1 MSRIVSVW
9 LPRWPI
15 QRFLRAQ
22 AHQSSL
28 SAQVDPERPFV
39 LAAEASGGPRIAA
52 LNAAAETFLLRA
64 GDPVSDAR
72 AKIGEDLQ
80 VRPAAPIADRDAL
93 RRLALWAT
101 RYTPTV
107 SVWSEESGAD
117 GFYLDI
123 TGAAHLAG
131 GEEALLADLHA
142 RLKTFNL
149 PARLAIADTA
159 GMAWA
164 LSHCHRSA
172 AVVLPS
178 GQEAEA
184 LAAFPIEAL
193 RLAPGTRTTLRRLG
207 FKRAGMLLDKERAPF
222 AARFPTELLQRLD
235 QALGRVPEPLSLLA
249 PASVYRVVRQL
260 LEPIVTQDAIVAV
273 ATQLMEDLVPELVGD
288 GVGARALQL
297 ALYRVDGE
305 VVTIDIGLTAPTRRP
320 EHIAKFISLKLDR
333 IVEEIDAG
341 FGFEALGLAVQ
352 LAERMEPKQAQLA
365 AADRGADNAERCATL
380 VDGLRQRL
388 GSRSVRRLVP
398 MESHLPE
405 RSEAP
410 RLPVQNASAWPAVD
424 ETRPRP
430 LLLLPRP
437 EEIDVTALVPEG
449 PPRRFRW
456 RGVMHGVIQAQ
467 GPERIADEWWRS
479 KAATRDYYLV
489 EDNASR
495 HFWIYR
501 AGLYGRETPSPRWFM
516 HGLFA

>member
-1 MSRIVSVW
+1 VEAHRSSSSV
-9 LPRWPI
+9 
-15 QRFLRAQ
+15 
-22 AHQSSL
+22 
-28 SAQVDPERPFV
+28 QVDPDRPFV
-39 LAAEASGGPRIAA
+39 LAVDASGGPRIAA
-52 LNAAAETFLLRA
+52 LNTAAETFLLRA
-64 GDPVSDAR
+64 GNPVSDAR
-72 AKIGEDLQ
+72 AKIGEELQ
-80 VRPAAPIADRDAL
+80 VRPANPGADGDAL
-93 RRLALWAT
+93 RQLALWAT

-107 SVWSEESGAD
+107 SIWDEENGAD

-131 GEEALLADLHA
+131 GEDALLADLNA
-142 RLKTFNL
+142 RLKTFDL
-149 PARLAIADTA
+149 RARLAIADTA

-172 AVVLPS
+172 TVVLPS
-178 GQEAEA
+178 GKEVEA
-184 LAAFPIEAL
+184 LASFSIEAL
-193 RLAPGTRTTLRRLG
+193 RLASDTRTTLRRLG

-222 AARFPTELLQRLD
+222 AARFPSELLQRLD
-235 QALGRVPEPLSLLA
+235 QALGRSPEPLPLLTPA
-249 PASVYRVVRQL
+249 PVYRVMRQL
-260 LEPIVTQDAIVAV
+260 LEPIVTQEAIVAV
-273 ATQLMEDLVPELVGD
+273 ATQLMEDLVPALVGD

-320 EHIAKFISLKLDR
+320 EHVAKFISLKLDR
-333 IVEEIDAG
+333 VVDVDAG
-341 FGFEALGLAVQ
+341 FGFEALSLAVQ
-352 LAERMEPKQAQLA
+352 VAERMEPKQAQLA
-365 AADRGADNAERCATL
+365 ATSRGADNAERCATL

-398 MESHLPE
+398 VESHLPE

-410 RLPVQNASAWPAVD
+410 RIPVQKAPAWPAAD

-437 EEIDVTALVPEG
+437 EEIEVTALVPEG

-456 RGVMHGVIQAQ
+456 RGVMHGVARAQ

-489 EDNASR
+489 EDGDSR

-501 AGLYGRETPSPRWFM
+501 AGLYGRETLSPRWFM

>member
-22 AHQSSL
+22 AHPSSR
-28 SAQVDPERPFV
+28 SGQVDPERPFV

-52 LNAAAETFLLRA
+52 LNLAAETFFLRA

-72 AKIGEDLQ
+72 AKIGEELQ
-80 VRPAAPIADRDAL
+80 VRPAAPAADRDAL
-93 RRLALWAT
+93 QRLTLWAT

-107 SVWSEESGAD
+107 SVWGEESGAD

-131 GEEALLADLHA
+131 GEDALLADLHA
-142 RLKTFNL
+142 RLKTFDL
-149 PARLAIADTA
+149 RARLAIADTA

-178 GQEAEA
+178 GREAET
-184 LAAFPIEAL
+184 LAGFPIEAL
-193 RLAPGTRTTLRRLG
+193 RLSPDTRATLRRLG

-222 AARFPTELLQRLD
+222 AARFPAGLLQRLD
-235 QALGRVPEPLSLLA
+235 QALGRSPEPLPLITPA
-249 PASVYRVVRQL
+249 PVYRVMRQL
-260 LEPIVTQDAIVAV
+260 LEPIVTQEAIVAV
-273 ATQLMEDLVPELVGD
+273 ATQLMEDLVPALVGD

-305 VVTIDIGLTAPTRRP
+305 VVTIDIGLTAPTRHPQHVAR
-320 EHIAKFISLKLDR
+320 FVSLKLDR
-333 IVEEIDAG
+333 VVEEIDAG

-352 LAERMEPKQAQLA
+352 IAERLEPKQAQLA
-365 AADRGADNAERCATL
+365 ATSRGADSAERCATL

-388 GSRSVRRLVP
+388 GPRSVRRLVP

-410 RLPVQNASAWPAVD
+410 RIPVQKAPAWPAPG
-424 ETRPRP
+424 ETCPRP

-456 RGVMHGVIQAQ
+456 RGVMHGVARAQ
-467 GPERIADEWWRS
+467 GPERIADEWWRN

-489 EDNASR
+489 EDSDSR

>member
-1 MSRIVSVW
+1 M
-9 LPRWPI
+9 
-15 QRFLRAQ
+15 LR
-22 AHQSSL
+22 
-28 SAQVDPERPFV
+28 
-39 LAAEASGGPRIAA
+39 
-52 LNAAAETFLLRA
+52 T

-80 VRPAAPIADRDAL
+80 VRPANPGADGDAL

-107 SVWSEESGAD
+107 SVWGEESGAD

-131 GEEALLADLHA
+131 GEDALLGGLQA
-142 RLKTFNL
+142 RLKTFDL
-149 PARLAIADTA
+149 RARLAVADTA

-172 AVVLPS
+172 NVVLPS
-178 GQEAEA
+178 GKETEA
-184 LAAFPIEAL
+184 LAAFSIEAL
-193 RLAPGTRTTLRRLG
+193 RLSPGTQTTLRRLG

-222 AARFPTELLQRLD
+222 AARFPAELLQRLD
-235 QALGRVPEPLSLLA
+235 QALGRVPEPLPLLTPA
-249 PASVYRVVRQL
+249 PVYRVMRQL
-260 LEPIVTQDAIVAV
+260 LEPIVMQEAIVAV
-273 ATQLMEDLVPELVGD
+273 ATQLMEDLVPTLDGD

-305 VVTIDIGLTAPTRRP
+305 VVTIEIGLTAPTRQPQHVAR
-320 EHIAKFISLKLDR
+320 FISLKLDR
-333 IVEEIDAG
+333 VVEEIDAG
-341 FGFEALGLAVQ
+341 FGFEALGLTVQ
-352 LAERMEPKQAQLA
+352 IAERMESKQVQLA
-365 AADRGADNAERCATL
+365 AADGGADTVERCATL

-388 GSRSVRRLVP
+388 GPRSVRQLVP
-398 MESHLPE
+398 VQSHLPE

-410 RLPVQNASAWPAVD
+410 RIPAQNAPAWPKSD
-424 ETRPRP
+424 EARPRP

-479 KAATRDYYLV
+479 KAATRDYYLI

-501 AGLYGRETPSPRWFM
+501 AGLYCRETPSPRWFM

>member
-15 QRFLRAQ
+15 QRFLKAQ
-22 AHQSSL
+22 AHQSSR
-28 SAQVDPERPFV
+28 SGQVDPDRPFV
-39 LAAEASGGPRIAA
+39 FAVDASGGPRIAA

-64 GDPVSDAR
+64 GDPISDAR

-80 VRPAAPIADRDAL
+80 VRPAAPDADSHAL

-101 RYTPTV
+101 RYTPTI
-107 SVWSEESGAD
+107 SVWGEESGAD
-117 GFYLDI
+117 GFYLEI

-131 GEEALLADLHA
+131 GEDALLADLYA
-142 RLKTFNL
+142 RLKTFDL
-149 PARLAIADTA
+149 RARLAIADTA

-172 AVVLPS
+172 TVALPS

-184 LAAFPIEAL
+184 FAGFPIEAL
-193 RLAPGTRTTLRRLG
+193 RLTPDTRTTLRRLG
-207 FKRAGMLLDKERAPF
+207 FKRVGALLDKERAPF
-222 AARFPTELLQRLD
+222 AARFPAELLQRLD
-235 QALGRVPEPLSLLA
+235 QALGRIPEPLPLITPA
-249 PASVYRVVRQL
+249 PVYHVMRQL
-260 LEPIVTQDAIVAV
+260 LEPIATQEAIVA
-273 ATQLMEDLVPELVGD
+273 AARQLMEDLVPALVGG

-297 ALYRVDGE
+297 ALYRVDG
-305 VVTIDIGLTAPTRRP
+305 VVATIDIGLTAPTRHP
-320 EHIAKFISLKLDR
+320 EHVARFISLKLDR
-333 IVEEIDAG
+333 IVEEVDAG

-352 LAERMEPKQAQLA
+352 IAERMEPKQAQLA
-365 AADRGADNAERCATL
+365 ATARGADSAERCATL

-388 GSRSVRRLVP
+388 GVRSVRRLVP
-398 MESHLPE
+398 VESHLPE

-410 RLPVQNASAWPAVD
+410 RTPVQKAPAWPAAD
-424 ETRPRP
+424 EERPRP

-437 EEIDVTALVPEG
+437 EEIEVTALVPEG

-456 RGVMHGVIQAQ
+456 RGVMHGVARAQ

-489 EDNASR
+489 EDSASR